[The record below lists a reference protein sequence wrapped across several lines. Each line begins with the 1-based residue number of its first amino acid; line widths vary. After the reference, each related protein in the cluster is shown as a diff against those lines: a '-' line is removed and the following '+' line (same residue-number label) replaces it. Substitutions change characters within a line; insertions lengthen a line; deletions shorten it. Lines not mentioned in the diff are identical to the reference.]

1 MKAAS
6 EHCILT
12 YVFLLQYVKGFYT
25 GLKYFKK
32 GRMSEEEAA
41 IRVSAACTALRE
53 DRILAEEVALES
65 ALQEIHAEREC
76 RYQAQQVTCLLLL

>member
-12 YVFLLQYVKGFYT
+12 YVFLLQYVEGFYT
-25 GLKYFKK
+25 ELKDFRK
-32 GRMSEEEAA
+32 GRMSEEKAT
-41 IRVSAACTALRE
+41 IRVRAACIALRE
-53 DRILAEEVALES
+53 DRMLAEEIALES
-65 ALQEIHAEREC
+65 ALQEIPVEREC